1 MKKDSRILVL
11 GSGGLVG
18 GAIVKKLQSKGYS
31 NLLLPKRKDL
41 DLIMQKDV
49 LNYFTA
55 TQPEYVFLAAAKVG
69 GIMANST
76 QPAEFI
82 YQNLM
87 VQSNVIHVSAVSNV
101 EKLLFLGSSCI
112 YPKQCPQPIKEDYLL
127 SGHLESTNKAY
138 AVAKIAGLAMCQ
150 AYRQQYGFNAISA
163 MPCNL
168 YGPGDNFDLVG
179 SHVLPALL
187 RKFHEA
193 KPDGNVVVWG
203 TGSPY
208 REFLYIDDLA
218 DALYFLMLNYDEP
231 ELINVGSGKDLTIK
245 ELALLIQ
252 EITGHTGEVI
262 WDTSKPNGTPRKILD
277 ISKVKSLG
285 WTPHIQLWDGIRETY
300 TWYLSR
306 QLQ

>member
-18 GAIVKKLQSKGYS
+18 GAIVKKLRSKGHS

-49 LNYFTA
+49 LDYFTA

-127 SGHLESTNKAY
+127 SGYLESTNKAY
-138 AVAKIAGLAMCQ
+138 AVAKIAGLTMCQ
-150 AYRQQYGFNAISA
+150 AYRQQYGFNAISV

-193 KPDGNVVVWG
+193 KPNDDVVVWG

-218 DALYFLMLNYDEP
+218 DALYFLMLNYDKP

-245 ELALLIQ
+245 ELAELIKK
-252 EITGHTGEVI
+252 ITGHAGEVI
-262 WDTSKPNGTPRKILD
+262 WDTSKPDGTPRKILD
-277 ISKVKSLG
+277 ISKIKLLG
-285 WTPHIQLWDGIRETY
+285 WTPYTPLWDGIRKTY

>member
-18 GAIVKKLQSKGYS
+18 GAIVKKLRSKGHS

-49 LNYFTA
+49 LDYFTA

-127 SGHLESTNKAY
+127 SGYLESTNKAY
-138 AVAKIAGLAMCQ
+138 AVAKIAGLTMCQ
-150 AYRQQYGFNAISA
+150 AYRQQYGFNAISV

-193 KPDGNVVVWG
+193 KPNDDVVVWG

-231 ELINVGSGKDLTIK
+231 ESINVGSGKDLTIK
-245 ELALLIQ
+245 ELAELIKK
-252 EITGHTGEVI
+252 ITGHAGEVI
-262 WDTSKPNGTPRKILD
+262 WDTSKPDGTPRKILD
-277 ISKVKSLG
+277 ISKIKLLG
-285 WTPHIQLWDGIRETY
+285 WTPHTTLWDGIRKTY